1 MQTLI
6 PEGTA
11 IGANAVKVLLPAAIA
26 FFVGIGLTPLVAYH
40 LYKHRMWKKK
50 ARTEALGGGGTPIF
64 NSLHKEKEVG
74 TPRMG
79 GIIIWASVLVVT
91 LFFFDLSIIWPTSLT
106 VKLNFLS
113 GNQTILLLFTLM
125 AASLVG
131 LADDLLQ
138 IWGRGTY
145 VAGGLSLS
153 RRIGLILII
162 GAIGAC
168 WFYFKLDQSSVFVPL
183 LGDIELGLFFI
194 PFFMLVMLSL
204 FSGGVI
210 DGLDGLAGG
219 VMASIFTAYA
229 GIAFMQN
236 QIDIATFSAVLAGGT
251 LAFLWFNIPPA
262 RFYMG
267 ETGMIG
273 LSATLAVMAFL
284 TKAVVPLLIIA
295 LPLFV
300 SSISVSLQ
308 LLSKK
313 LRNGKKIFL
322 VAPLH
327 HHFEAIGWPA
337 HKVTMRFWV
346 VSVICAILG
355 MVLAITFPPII

>member
-1 MQTLI
+1 MQLLAENSLVVSSVI
-6 PEGTA
+6 
-11 IGANAVKVLLPAAIA
+11 KVLLPAAIT

-40 LYKHRMWKKK
+40 LYKYRMWKKK

-64 NSLHKEKEVG
+64 NGLHKNKEVG

-79 GIIIWASVLVVT
+79 GIIIWVSVLIVT
-91 LFFFDLSIIWPTSLT
+91 LVFFDLSMLWPTELT
-106 VKLNFLS
+106 TKLNFLS
-113 GNQTILLLFTLM
+113 SNQTVLVLFTLI

-138 IWGRGTY
+138 IWGKGTY

-168 WFYFKLDQSSVFVPL
+168 WFYFKLDQSAVFVPL
-183 LGDIELGLFFI
+183 LGDIQLGYFFI
-194 PFFMLVMLSL
+194 PFFMFVMLSL

-219 VMASIFTAYA
+219 VMASIFCAYA

-236 QIDIATFSAVLAGGT
+236 QIDIAAFSAVLAGGT

-273 LSATLAVMAFL
+273 LTATLSVIAFL
-284 TKAVVPLLIIA
+284 THAVVPLLIIA

-300 SSISVSLQ
+300 SSLSVSIQ
-308 LLSKK
+308 LVSKK

-337 HKVTMRFWV
+337 YKVTMRFWV
-346 VSVICAILG
+346 VSIVCAILG
-355 MVLAITFPPII
+355 LVFAIAFPPII